1 MVFEIDDFACLCID
15 FIAVLILCRVKL
27 QHPAGTTLVA
37 AQLLLGKDH
46 LLFRERSVHAGVL
59 QGDGS
64 CFLQRQK
71 QRCLVLCKDVAV
83 DRVDAVVPLRLTVAE
98 HQAVV
103 GIPVPLVNQPCLGK
117 GHFYRSTA
125 RIAQRNR
132 LCLRQPD
139 VPGVDHN
146 RVKLLLQSDQL
157 VQRQLC
163 KRFLGQRAVFRRVT
177 DELRLPLGNAVP
189 FRDGC
194 GIGIVRFGN
203 IHQGMHG
210 GFGFKHLT
218 DILCHGFLESAVFA
232 QPSVEGNQNRVVSFH
247 ISADFVCGKRKGYG
261 TFQMLSLQRRFTE
274 HFLRV
279 LVQKTHRTDL
289 SVFRNRVLHPGV
301 DFHRYLSR
309 FPVSERDRGNDADAE
324 RQHQTRRQRRNPLM
338 PDPFLANPR
347 LRVGSRNQ
355 PVVNLTDYV
364 QQSFS
369 FHK

>member
-15 FIAVLILCRVKL
+15 FIAVLIFCRVKF

-46 LLFRERSVHAGVL
+46 LLFGKGSVNAGVL
-59 QGDGS
+59 QGNGS

-71 QRCLVLCKDVAV
+71 QRRLVLCKDVAV

-98 HQAVV
+98 HKAVV
-103 GIPVPLVNQPCLGK
+103 GIPVPPVNQPCLGK
-117 GHFYRSTA
+117 GHSYQSTA

-157 VQRQLC
+157 VQWQLC
-163 KRFLGQRAVFRRVT
+163 KRFLGQLAVFRRVT

-194 GIGIVRFGN
+194 GVGTVRFGN
-203 IHQGMHG
+203 INQGMHG

-247 ISADFVCGKRKGYG
+247 ISADFVCGKR
-261 TFQMLSLQRRFTE
+261 
-274 HFLRV
+274 
-279 LVQKTHRTDL
+279 
-289 SVFRNRVLHPGV
+289 
-301 DFHRYLSR
+301 
-309 FPVSERDRGNDADAE
+309 
-324 RQHQTRRQRRNPLM
+324 
-338 PDPFLANPR
+338 
-347 LRVGSRNQ
+347 
-355 PVVNLTDYV
+355 
-364 QQSFS
+364 
-369 FHK
+369 